1 MLTLVNKE
9 TGELPAGQPEFDW
22 FWDEYP
28 KKEGKKYAMKCWDR
42 LKITEKWMALAA
54 IPLHVKKWKLEGRER
69 QFIPDCSSWLNQ
81 ARFEDE
87 IDLTPMGVASASHV
101 AAALPTKGERV
112 AMPEH
117 VKAAIAKLRAGKC

>member
-1 MLTLVNKE
+1 MLTLVDKT
-9 TGELPAGQPEFDW
+9 TGELPDGPPEFDL

-42 LKITEKWMALAA
+42 LKVMEKWMALAA
-54 IPLHVKKWKLEGRER
+54 IPLHVKKWKLEGRDR

-87 IDLTPMGVASASHV
+87 IDLTPLGAASASHV
-101 AAALPTKGERV
+101 AAKLPEKGERAV
-112 AMPEH
+112 MPDS
-117 VKAAIAKLRAGKC
+117 VKALLAKMRAK